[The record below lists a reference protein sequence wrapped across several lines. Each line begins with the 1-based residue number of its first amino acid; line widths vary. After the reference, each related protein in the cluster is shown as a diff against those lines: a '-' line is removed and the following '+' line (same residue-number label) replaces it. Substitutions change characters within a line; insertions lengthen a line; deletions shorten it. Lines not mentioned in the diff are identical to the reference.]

1 MLRLLNGRELPPI
14 AWLVMA
20 MFGFGLAMSI
30 FITVSTNFLV
40 EELKIRPSELGLLET
55 IREIPGLLTIV
66 MGAAVMTVAE
76 PVVGAVALLL
86 LCIGYINFFHV
97 GTIEVLIV
105 FSLIS
110 SVGFHLWWPVA
121 NTIALRLSTV
131 ETQGRRLGQLR
142 SLMAGAQLTGI
153 GIVLV
158 AVTVFATGIRPL
170 FVLAGG
176 VAALGAL
183 AVWQLRSVGRIGH
196 PPRVVLRRRYWLY
209 YALTFLDG
217 GRRHIFMTF
226 AIFLLVDNYG
236 VSVRTITIL
245 ALINSAVSI
254 GGAYVVGRLID
265 RVGERPI
272 LVIAFGALA
281 FIFLGYAVIPWLGV
295 LFVLYI
301 LDHLFFSAEVGIT
314 TYLRRILVKPD
325 DLRPSLVAGQ
335 TMNHVAAVALPVTG
349 GILWEAFG
357 HQVPF
362 IGGAVLAVMA
372 LILST
377 LVRRG
382 SDVPFA
388 GKAAAAPGRRPREA
402 PAAGASSQGTGA

>member
-1 MLRLLNGRELPPI
+1 MRNLNVFGGRELPPF
-14 AWLVMA
+14 AWLA
-20 MFGFGLAMSI
+20 ASAIGFGLAFSM
-30 FITVSTNFLV
+30 FITVSTNFMV
-40 EELKIRPSELGLLET
+40 EELGIRPSELGLLES
-55 IREIPGLLTIV
+55 IREVPGLLTIV
-66 MGAAVMTVAE
+66 MGAALMTIAE

-86 LCIGYINFFHV
+86 LCIGYMNFFHV
-97 GTIEVLIV
+97 TTIEVLII
-105 FSLIS
+105 FSLTS

-121 NTIALRLSTV
+121 NTIALQLSTV
-131 ETQGRRLGQLR
+131 ANQGRRLGQLR
-142 SLMAGAQLTGI
+142 SIMAGAQLVGI
-153 GIVLV
+153 CIVLLF
-158 AVTVFATGIRPL
+158 VTVLATGIRPL
-170 FVLAGG
+170 FLLSGSA
-176 VAALGAL
+176 AALAAL
-183 AVWQLRSVGRIGH
+183 AVWQLRKMGRIGQ

-226 AIFLLVDNYG
+226 AIFLLVDSHG
-236 VSVRTITIL
+236 VSIRTITIL
-245 ALINSAVSI
+245 ALINSVVSI
-254 GGAYVVGRLID
+254 GGAYVFGRLID

-272 LVIAFGALA
+272 LVVAFGALA

-362 IGGAVLAVMA
+362 IGGAGLAVMA

-377 LVRRG
+377 LVRRKG
-382 SDVPFA
+382 DVPVQA
-388 GKAAAAPGRRPREA
+388 KAAV
-402 PAAGASSQGTGA
+402 AAGS

>member
-1 MLRLLNGRELPPI
+1 MRYLNGVGGRGIPPF
-14 AWLVMA
+14 AWLA
-20 MFGFGLAMSI
+20 ASAFGFGLAFSI

-40 EELKIRPSELGLLET
+40 EEIGIRPSELGLLET
-55 IREIPGLLTIV
+55 IREVPGLLTIV
-66 MGAAVMTVAE
+66 MGAAVMTIAE
-76 PVVGAVALLL
+76 PVVGAAALLL
-86 LCIGYINFFHV
+86 LCIGYVNYFHV
-97 GTIEVLIV
+97 ETMEVLII
-105 FSLIS
+105 FSLTQSI
-110 SVGFHLWWPVA
+110 GFHLWWPVA

-142 SLMAGAQLTGI
+142 SLMAGAQLVGI
-153 GIVLV
+153 CVVLL
-158 AVTVFATGIRPL
+158 AVTVLATGIRPL
-170 FVLAGG
+170 FLLSGG
-176 VAALGAL
+176 VAALAAL
-183 AVWQLRSVGRIGH
+183 AVWQLRSMGKIGQ

-226 AIFLLVDNYG
+226 AIFLLVDSYG

-245 ALINSAVSI
+245 ALINSVVSI
-254 GGAYVVGRLID
+254 GGAYVFGRLID

-272 LVIAFGALA
+272 LVIAFGALG
-281 FIFLGYAVIPWLGV
+281 FIFLGYAVVPWLGV

-314 TYLRRILVKPD
+314 TYLRRILVTPD

-362 IGGAVLAVMA
+362 IGGAGLAVMA

-377 LVRRG
+377 LVRRKG
-382 SDVPFA
+382 DVPIQA
-388 GKAAAAPGRRPREA
+388 KAAAT
-402 PAAGASSQGTGA
+402 AGS

>member
-1 MLRLLNGRELPPI
+1 MRTLLGGRKVP
-14 AWLVMA
+14 AFTWLAVSV
-20 MFGFGLAMSI
+20 FGFGLAWSI
-30 FITVSTNFLV
+30 FVTVSTNFMV
-40 EELKIRPSELGLLET
+40 EEIGIRPSELGLLET
-55 IREIPGLLTIV
+55 IREVPGLLTLA
-66 MGAAVMTVAE
+66 MGAAVMTIAE
-76 PVVGAVALLL
+76 PIVGAAALLL
-86 LCIGYINFFHV
+86 LCIGYLNFFHV
-97 GTIEVLIV
+97 DTIEVLIV

-121 NTIALRLSTV
+121 NTIALQLSTV
-131 ETQGRRLGQLR
+131 ATQGRRLGQLR
-142 SLMAGAQLTGI
+142 SLMAGAQLAGI
-153 GIVLV
+153 CIVLLAV
-158 AVTVFATGIRPL
+158 AVLATGIRPL
-170 FVLAGG
+170 FLLSGG
-176 VAALGAL
+176 VAALAAL
-183 AVWQLRSVGRIGH
+183 AVWQLRSMGRIGQ
-196 PPRVVLRRRYWLY
+196 PPRVLLRRRYWLY

-226 AIFLLVDNYG
+226 AIFLLVDGHG

-245 ALINSAVSI
+245 ALINSVVSI
-254 GGAYVVGRLID
+254 GGAYVFGRLID

-281 FIFLGYAVIPWLGV
+281 LIFLGYAVVPWLAV
-295 LFVLYI
+295 LFVLYV

-314 TYLRRILVKPD
+314 TYLRRILVTPD

-362 IGGAVLAVMA
+362 IGGAGMAVLT

-377 LVRRG
+377 LVRRSG
-382 SDVPFA
+382 DVSIRA
-388 GKAAAAPGRRPREA
+388 KAAATAR
-402 PAAGASSQGTGA
+402 S